1 MLNISGI
8 YFSRNKDQGG
18 IVIVKSPYQT
28 TADLF
33 RRTDFMLRRCIEK
46 KLRAL
51 DEEIYRS
58 QHRLLMH
65 LGKEPDC
72 SQNELAARLDISP
85 AAVAVS
91 LNKLE
96 KGGYIERKTNS
107 DDHRSNRVAITEKGD
122 RMIRSSIRFF
132 EEIDCGMF
140 EGFSQEEMEQFRLF
154 LERAHRNLGKMQ
166 AETALDRTTVCERKP
181 EETKNVEETKT
192 PEETKE
198 TGKELTE

>member
-1 MLNISGI
+1 M
-8 YFSRNKDQGG
+8 
-18 IVIVKSPYQT
+18 KSPYQT

-46 KLRAL
+46 KLRTL

-96 KGGYIERKTNS
+96 KGGYIERKTNA
-107 DDHRSNRVAITEKGD
+107 DDHRSNRVAITDKGS
-122 RMIRSSIRFF
+122 RMIQNSIRFF
-132 EEIDCGMF
+132 DEIDCGMF
-140 EGFSQEEMEQFRLF
+140 AGFSREEMEQFRQF
-154 LERAHRNLGKMQ
+154 LERAHRNLSDMQ
-166 AETALDRTTVCERKP
+166 AGTPRKGSSHEKSCYA
-181 EETKNVEETKT
+181 EEELKA
-192 PEETKE
+192 
-198 TGKELTE
+198 GKECLE

>member
-1 MLNISGI
+1 MNNS
-8 YFSRNKDQGG
+8 YH
-18 IVIVKSPYQT
+18 T

-46 KLRAL
+46 KLRTL

-65 LGKEPDC
+65 LGRNPDC

-96 KGGYIERKTNS
+96 KGGYNERKTNA
-107 DDHRSNRVAITEKGD
+107 DDHRSNRVAITD
-122 RMIRSSIRFF
+122 RGNQIIHNSIRFF
-132 EEIDCGMF
+132 DEIDRGMF
-140 EGFSQEEMEQFRLF
+140 EGFTTEEMEQFRLF
-154 LERAHRNLGKMQ
+154 LEKAHENLRRMQ
-166 AETALDRTTVCERKP
+166 AGAEHKG
-181 EETKNVEETKT
+181 
-192 PEETKE
+192 
-198 TGKELTE
+198 TGKEAAE